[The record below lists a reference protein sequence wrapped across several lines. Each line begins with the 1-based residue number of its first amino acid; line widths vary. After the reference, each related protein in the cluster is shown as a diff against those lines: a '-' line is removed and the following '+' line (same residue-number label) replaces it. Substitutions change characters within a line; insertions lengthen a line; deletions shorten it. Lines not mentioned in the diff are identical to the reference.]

1 MSQSNTQK
9 FREARDYLLKNRL
22 DYNKVI
28 KEFKWPVFDDFNWAR
43 DWFDVYAGETNK
55 TALWIKRD
63 GDTDSKLTYAELSE
77 RSNKL
82 SSYLQRIGVQK
93 GDRIIVLLPNIVATW
108 EMNLAAIKI
117 GAVLVPTSV
126 LATKSEITDRISRC
140 HAKFLVTETSCMDKI
155 SDDFVIT
162 KILVGPPVKGWLN
175 FEDAYSEK
183 NNYNIVTTKATDPL
197 LLYFTSGT
205 TSKAKLVQ
213 HTHQSYPVGHFSSM
227 YWIGIQENDI
237 HQNISSPGWAKHAW
251 SSFFAPFNAGA
262 TNFVHDYA
270 RFDAKATINNLS
282 ECKINTLCAPPTVW
296 RMLILEE
303 LGKAPSAL
311 REAASAGEP
320 LNPEVIEEIQA
331 AWGITIRDGYGQS
344 ETTAQIGNTPGQ
356 FIKLGSMGRPLPG
369 YSIAL
374 LDADYNEVKDGEV
387 AIRLAANPI
396 ALMDGYMD
404 DMEKTKDVMKNGF
417 YRTGD
422 EATMDKD
429 GYIFFVGRGDDV
441 FKSSDYRI
449 SPFELESVLIEHP
462 HVAEA
467 AVVPSPDDLRTNLP
481 KAFIALVPGV
491 EMTKEVAEEILMY
504 AKEHLPPYKRIR
516 KVEFTT
522 LPKTISGKIR
532 RVELRNLEK
541 DRVKNGVRGENE
553 YFLSDF
559 NY

>member
-1 MSQSNTQK
+1 MSLTNTQK
-9 FREARDYLLKNRL
+9 FSAAREYLLKNRL
-22 DYNKVI
+22 DYDKVI

-43 DWFDVYAGETNK
+43 DWFDVYAKGTNK

-63 GDTDSKLTYAELSE
+63 GEEDSILTYAELSE

-82 SSYLQRIGVQK
+82 ASYLQQIGVQK

-108 EMNLAAIKI
+108 EMTLAAIKI

-126 LATKSEITDRISRC
+126 LATKAEITDRVKRC
-140 HAKFLVTETSCMDKI
+140 HAKFLVTEDASIDKI
-155 SDDFVIT
+155 SDEYSIT
-162 KILVGPPVKGWLN
+162 KILVGTTLRGWLN
-175 FEDAYSEK
+175 YEDAYSEK
-183 NNYNIVTTKATDPL
+183 NNYKIVTTKATDPL

-213 HTHQSYPVGHFSSM
+213 HTHQSYPVGHLSSM
-227 YWIGIQENDI
+227 YWIGIKETDI

-262 TNFVHDYA
+262 TNFVHDYS
-270 RFDAKATINNLS
+270 RFDAKATINYLS
-282 ECKINTLCAPPTVW
+282 ECKVNTLCAPPTVW

-331 AWGITIRDGYGQS
+331 AWGVTIRDGYGQS

-356 FIKLGSMGRPLPG
+356 ILKLGSMGRPLPG

-374 LDADYNEVKDGEV
+374 LDADCNEVKDGEV
-387 AIRLAANPI
+387 AIRLADRPI

-404 DMEKTKDVMKNGF
+404 DMEKTKEVMKNGY

-422 EATMDKD
+422 DATIDDD

-449 SPFELESVLIEHP
+449 SPFELESVLIENP
-462 HVAEA
+462 LVAEA

-481 KAFIALVPGV
+481 KAFVTLVPGV
-491 EMTKEVAEEILMY
+491 EMSKEVAQEILMY

-516 KVEFTT
+516 KIEFMT

-541 DRVKNGVRGENE
+541 ERVKNGARGEQE

-559 NY
+559 PS